1 MPVAKGV
8 RIVCMVPLQ
17 LPLEHVAVIVT
28 SLSAV
33 IVIPPAK
40 ALLVVVSGD
49 TAPELAVRE
58 IVSEFS
64 KSVPNVPVNVNVAI

>member
-1 MPVAKGV
+1 
-8 RIVCMVPLQ
+8 
-17 LPLEHVAVIVT
+17 VAVIVT
-28 SLSAV
+28 SLLAV

-58 IVSEFS
+58 IVSELS